1 MTARIR
7 VLLADDHPMVREGVR
22 HVLADVEDF
31 EVLRDVESVQA
42 TLEALEDLRPDVA
55 LLDLS
60 MPETRGFEIVE
71 RASRASPETRLVVLS
86 MHGDA
91 DTVSG
96 ALGAGAISYLLKD
109 EAGPAELRDAVR
121 AAAAGEAFFTPSV
134 AAILA
139 GALRRGS
146 GASGSTGAL
155 DSLTDREREV
165 LLGIAEGL
173 SNKQLAARLGIGRR
187 TVESHRESL
196 MQKLGIRTVA
206 GLTRFAIEAGLL
218 PVDLP

>member
-1 MTARIR
+1 VTARIR
-7 VLLADDHPMVREGVR
+7 VLVADDHPMVREGVR

-31 EVLRDVESVQA
+31 EVLRDVEDVA
-42 TLEALEDLRPDVA
+42 TTLDALEGLRPDVA

-60 MPETRGFEIVE
+60 MPETRGVEIVE
-71 RASRASPETRLVVLS
+71 RAVRASPRTRLVVLS

-96 ALGAGAISYLLKD
+96 ALSAGAISYLLKD

-121 AAAAGEAFFTPSV
+121 AAAVGEAFFTPSV

-139 GALRRGS
+139 GALRRG
-146 GASGSTGAL
+146 ASPTPAASAL
-155 DSLTDREREV
+155 DSLTEREREV
-165 LLGIAEGL
+165 LQGIAEGL

-187 TVESHRESL
+187 TVESHRENL
-196 MQKLGIRTVA
+196 MQKLGIRNVA
-206 GLTRFAIEAGLL
+206 GLTRFAIEAGIV
-218 PVDLP
+218 PIDLP

>member
-1 MTARIR
+1 MTGRIR
-7 VLLADDHPMVREGVR
+7 VLVADDHPMVREGVR

-31 EVLRDVESVQA
+31 EVLRDVEDVAA
-42 TLEALEDLRPDVA
+42 TLDALGGLRPDVA

-60 MPETRGFEIVE
+60 MPETEGVEIVE
-71 RASRASPETRLVVLS
+71 RAIRASPRTRLVVLS

-96 ALGAGAISYLLKD
+96 ALSAGAISYLLKD

-121 AAAAGEAFFTPSV
+121 AAAVGEAFFTPSV

-139 GALRRGS
+139 GALRRGTAPTS
-146 GASGSTGAL
+146 AVSAL
-155 DSLTDREREV
+155 DGLTEREREV
-165 LLGIAEGL
+165 LQGIAEGL

-187 TVESHRESL
+187 TVESHRENL
-196 MQKLGIRTVA
+196 MQKLGIRNVA
-206 GLTRFAIEAGLL
+206 GLTRFAIEAGVV
-218 PVDLP
+218 PIDLP